1 MPTQSSI
8 LKGVLMEMKLVVP
21 PGSYT
26 NDTLAE
32 QVRQLIQNAIVE
44 GTIQEGQAITEME
57 VAESLQVSRTPIREA
72 FRLLAAQGYLT
83 IIPRKGVYVKQLS
96 VTELQEMY
104 AVRIELEAMTMRL
117 AASSNPAEVV
127 ARLSRN
133 LDMQSECIHRGNVVG
148 YIQENIKFH
157 EVFSDLC
164 GNGYLKTLI
173 KAIEDHT
180 LRYRVLSLRTLPGRM
195 EVSYKDHVFIRDFI
209 REGKLTIA
217 EQVLRE
223 HILAS
228 RAQLEQRLKEK
239 AVQQANQ

>member
-1 MPTQSSI
+1 
-8 LKGVLMEMKLVVP
+8 MKLVP
-21 PGSYT
+21 SPGSYT
-26 NDTLAE
+26 NETLTE
-32 QVRQLIQNAIVE
+32 RVRQLIQTAIVE
-44 GTIQEGQAITEME
+44 GTIEEGQAITEME
-57 VAESLQVSRTPIREA
+57 IAESLQVSRTPIREA

-83 IIPRKGVYVKQLS
+83 ILPRKGVYVRQIS

-104 AVRIELEAMTMRL
+104 AVRIELESMAMRL
-117 AASSNPAEVV
+117 AASSNPEEVV
-127 ARLSRN
+127 ARLSRS
-133 LDMQSECIHRGNVVG
+133 LDTQSQCIHRSDVVG

-164 GNGYLKTLI
+164 GNGYLKSLV

-228 RAQLEQRLKEK
+228 RAQLEQRLKQK
-239 AVQQANQ
+239 VVKQGNRHDGTS